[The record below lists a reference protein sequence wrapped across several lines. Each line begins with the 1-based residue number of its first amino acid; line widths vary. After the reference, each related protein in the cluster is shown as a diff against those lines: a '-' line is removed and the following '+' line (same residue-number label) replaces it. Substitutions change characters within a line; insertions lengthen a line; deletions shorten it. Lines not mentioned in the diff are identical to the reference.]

1 MKKLILLIIFLFCLV
16 NAFAEETVSVS
27 SSTAVEDN
35 FGVQAVISTDTVKFS
50 SNTNIGNA
58 TFKETN
64 SVDTVNSS
72 TNTVQV
78 NKSTDTV
85 NISTNTVNEKNISNQ
100 VNKST
105 DTVNVSTNTANENT
119 GANQV
124 VNSTDTINVS
134 SAAIDITKPLKYKEV
149 KADKNIEVSSTTVIP
164 DENDLGTYYSSGA
177 IVEKPQ
183 KDSNYDL
190 NLPTTTALGI
200 AGEKVLDKLNLN
212 KSTDTVNAG
221 DVGSSTTTAVT
232 QSSSTVTQE
241 DKKQPKKEDKK
252 ETQEEDKDKSFTKK
266 LMDKMPFDS
275 KLQLSGRKLIG
286 VNYSGTLYDVE
297 ESGKR
302 ANSSDFSMEQELQM
316 KIKGTVGDRLE
327 LNVDFDDTQED
338 KKDIY
343 ILYKGKGNEF
353 VREAAFGDINV
364 ELPSTEFSGYSKELF
379 GAKVDT
385 QYKGLKTKAFFSKTK
400 GYSESKQFKGSSK
413 MEKKTI
419 PDTSYIKYKYYSIV
433 KDTTKTIR
441 NNTAKVYLDKIKTT
455 VSDYV
460 VISTATDLYYMK
472 EDPKTTKY
480 NGNFIKLTAGTDFTI
495 DYTTGILTF
504 KSTLSSEYVVAID
517 YQYTDGTW
525 LSDETNGN
533 PQIIKDTN
541 NKESLSTEVHTF
553 YSLGNYQITKYNGR
567 DNFILEIRDLNDT
580 VPSIIDGGKP
590 VPKFPNIDGYEANII
605 VDYENGVFN
614 LQPITGRP
622 LHDDLYTSNTHKY
635 NFVAQYEYKVKI
647 FNLRTD
653 IVPMSEKVV
662 ANGKTLKI
670 NEDYMLDYD
679 VGILTILKDE
689 YITNDTVIDVSYDY
703 SPLGGSSAGSTLV
716 GVRSQYDF
724 TDNISLGGSFIYEFA
739 AEDTEL
745 PDIYST
751 PSSTLVGEVDAKIK
765 DVKIT
770 EGLKVSASAE
780 YAMSKYIQNTT
791 GKAIIESMESAKQDD
806 SFSLIDDNWFYAA
819 TPNDFYAQ
827 YDVNAIT
834 WRNYDIEKKEIDKN
848 LEIISGEKQQVMDI
862 NYNLLNCDYA
872 AIAQKV
878 SASGYDFSKKLYLE
892 IWVKANFSQIKLR
905 LDLASSVNEDSDQ
918 NDILDT
924 EDKNGDGII
933 SPWEDIGRDFTNKTA
948 AYGISKI
955 GANNG
960 RLDTEDLNG
969 NNILDKYDSNLSYFN
984 LDEYADITKTSWQR
998 IQIPLDIKTD
1008 SDKEKW
1014 KNIRIARLT
1023 VNGSGC
1029 TGKLTVGKISVVGN
1043 KWDKEQNNSL
1053 SSSEIFSIGR
1063 DNPQYVSLITN
1074 PYYRD
1079 LYDIDKDSKR
1089 DEQALAITYDSA
1101 ASGDEFFA
1109 KATYSSGF
1117 DMSNYEKFKF
1127 FLYIKDTTAVTPDE
1141 SSFIIRVG
1149 GDENNYYQYSIPMSD
1164 DMKGKW
1170 NVIEIKQ
1177 PGYGASAVWDV
1188 NDPRITKVG
1197 EPSLQKIAF
1206 IETGVQTNGA
1216 DVGEIWVNEIHV
1228 TDAKSKDG
1236 NAWKADFSI
1245 DWDGKGA
1252 IGAINVD
1259 LHRKS
1264 IDKDFETFAPGTYDR
1279 DLLEDSANI
1288 TFKGVEVAGT
1298 QVLPINASLIKTR
1311 TVTPLALQNTS
1322 DQVSV
1327 LDEGKVVSYTGKV
1340 NTVLSAGTDLPKVTL
1355 EYNRFI
1361 KDTENIERL
1370 EDKETVS
1377 ANLVY
1382 LNPIDFD
1389 LLPTSIVGDY
1399 RISNSAY
1406 KVYPTEKIEDT
1417 NAFLDLDTMRKYM
1430 EVEDFL
1436 TLEKS
1441 ETFGLKAPFSFYDKV
1456 IFSPAYV
1463 ITKVNEKNKE
1473 YFKDEEIFYDKSLN
1487 QDIGASL
1494 NFKVAKWFQP
1504 NIIYSLSTVETYDL
1518 TYSSNTLNKVYP
1530 GQKKAI
1536 DRVGTTE
1543 FTWNLQAK
1551 DIVNSKYLKTLTF
1564 TTSYRMQDSDSYS
1577 NVDKDFSSVGIATDK
1592 LWIRDNPLKEIQP
1605 VYSTSS
1611 YTVKTILKR
1620 DDRRVIGRY
1629 NPFEAF
1635 NLKGKWLPI
1644 KTMIMSFTFTDGQEN
1659 SYNTGTTKDSYT
1671 KTWPD
1676 ILIGMSRFEKLFGKS
1691 WMSDT
1696 QLDLKYNKKTSVVS
1710 GVSYGDSVLFGGD
1723 YKLKVVK
1730 KYDLFFSADITTSKE
1745 YDTEQNILKLEGQI
1759 TNWAMQIATNV
1770 KQWRFSLRY
1779 DNTQNWTKN
1788 SKGKLATQVF
1798 SNAVNGQATADLLF
1812 PTGIKLPLVGN
1823 IPLKNRLLFESNVFY
1838 NTQSSAVDVEAANY
1852 QNFGLKLSADY
1863 EISKNFRFALGTN
1876 FSRYL
1881 FTYVSEQN
1889 YTNIELSSKLTIQF

>member
-1 MKKLILLIIFLFCLV
+1 MKKLILIIIVLFCSIYIG
-16 NAFAEETVSVS
+16 AETSVSVS
-27 SSTAVEDN
+27 S
-35 FGVQAVISTDTVKFS
+35 DTVQTKT
-50 SNTNIGNA
+50 SNKQVQQKDENNL
-58 TFKETN
+58 ET
-64 SVDTVNSS
+64 
-72 TNTVQV
+72 QV
-78 NKSTDTV
+78 KL
-85 NISTNTVNEKNISNQ
+85 STNTVNVSSNTKRLETSQ

-105 DTVNVSTNTANENT
+105 DTVNVSTNAVS
-119 GANQV
+119 QV
-124 VNSTDTINVS
+124 INSTNTVNVS
-134 SAAIDITKPLKYKEV
+134 SDTQNIDITMPLKYKEV

-200 AGEKVLDKLNLN
+200 AGENVLEKLNLN
-212 KSTDTVNAG
+212 KSTTTVTDINK
-221 DVGSSTTTAVT
+221 STATVKTT
-232 QSSSTVTQE
+232 SSTVTKAQE
-241 DKKQPKKEDKK
+241 HKKEK
-252 ETQEEDKDKSFTKK
+252 ENVPFTKK
-266 LMDKMPFDS
+266 ITNKLPFDS

-286 VNYSGTLYDVE
+286 VNYSGTIYDNE

-302 ANSSDFSMEQELQM
+302 SNSSDFSMEQELQM
-316 KIKGTVGDRLE
+316 KIKGSVGDRLE

-364 ELPSTEFSGYSKELF
+364 DLPSTEFSGYSKELF

-400 GYSESKQFKGSSK
+400 GYSESKQFKSNSK
-413 MEKKTI
+413 MEKKI
-419 PDTSYIKYKYYSIV
+419 IADTSYIKYKYYSIV
-433 KDTTKTIR
+433 NDTTKTIK
-441 NNTAKVYLDKIKTT
+441 NDTAKVYLDKIKTT
-455 VSDYV
+455 VSDYI
-460 VISTATDLYYMK
+460 VISKETDLYYMK
-472 EDPKTTKY
+472 EDSKTTKY

-504 KSTLSSEYVVAID
+504 KNTLSSEYVVAID
-517 YQYTDGTW
+517 YQYSDGTW
-525 LSDETNGN
+525 LSDTTNGN
-533 PQIIKDTN
+533 PQIIKDVN
-541 NKESLSTEVHTF
+541 NTDLFSTEVHTF

-567 DNFILEIRDLNDT
+567 DNFILEVRDLNDT
-580 VPSIIDGGKP
+580 VPSVIDNTGGTPSTKP
-590 VPKFPNIDGYEANII
+590 VPKFPNIDGYDANII

-614 LQPITGRP
+614 LQPIIGKP

-635 NFVAQYEYKVKI
+635 NFVAQYEYKIKI
-647 FNLRTD
+647 FNLRTG

-689 YITNDTVIDVSYDY
+689 FLTNDTVIDVSYDY
-703 SPLGGSSAGSTLV
+703 SPLGGTSAGSTLV
-716 GVRSQYDF
+716 GIRSQYDF

-739 AEDTEL
+739 AEDTKL

-751 PSSTLVGEVDAKIK
+751 PSSTLVGEVDAKVK
-765 DVKIT
+765 DIKIT
-770 EGLKVSASAE
+770 DNLKVSASAE
-780 YAMSKYIQNTT
+780 YATSKYIQNTT
-791 GKAIIESMESAKQDD
+791 GKAIIESMESAKQED

-819 TPNDFYAQ
+819 TPNDISSE
-827 YDVNAIT
+827 YDVNAVT
-834 WRNYDIEKKEIDKN
+834 WRNYDIEKKEISPS

-862 NYNLLNCDYA
+862 NYNLISCDYA
-872 AIAQKV
+872 SIGQKV
-878 SASGYDFSKKLYLE
+878 SAAGYDFSKKLYLE
-892 IWVKANFSQIKLR
+892 IWIKANFAQVKVR
-905 LDLASSVNEDSDQ
+905 LDLASAISEDSDQ
-918 NDILDT
+918 NYVLDT

-960 RLDTEDLNG
+960 KLDTEDLNG
-969 NNILDKYDSNLSYFN
+969 NNILDRYESDMSSYV
-984 LDEYADITKTSWQR
+984 LGDGTYGEDITNTSWQR
-998 IQIPLDIKTD
+998 IQIPLDIITD
-1008 SDKEKW
+1008 ADKEKW

-1023 VNGSGC
+1023 VNGSGY

-1043 KWDKEQNNSL
+1043 KWTKEQSDSS
-1053 SSSEIFSIGR
+1053 SSSEIYSIGR
-1063 DNPQYVSLITN
+1063 DNPQYVSLLTN
-1074 PYYRD
+1074 SYYRS
-1079 LYDIDKDSKR
+1079 LYDIDSDSKR
-1089 DEQALAITYDSA
+1089 DEQALAIDYNSNT
-1101 ASGDEFFA
+1101 SGDEFFA

-1127 FLYIKDTTAVTPDE
+1127 FLYIKETTAITPNE
-1141 SSFIIRVG
+1141 SFFIMRVG
-1149 GDENNYYQYSIPMSD
+1149 GDEKNYYQYCIPMTD
-1164 DMKGKW
+1164 EMKGKW
-1170 NVIEIKQ
+1170 NVIEINQ
-1177 PGYGASAVWDV
+1177 PGYGANARWDE
-1188 NDPRITKVG
+1188 NDPKITKVG

-1206 IETGVQTNGA
+1206 IETGVQTNGE
-1216 DVGEIWVNEIHV
+1216 DKGQIWINEIHV

-1236 NAWKADFSI
+1236 NAWKADLNI
-1245 DWDGKGA
+1245 NWGGKGA

-1279 DLLEDSANI
+1279 DFLEDSASL
-1288 TFKGVEVAGT
+1288 TFKGVDVAGT
-1298 QVLPINASLIKTR
+1298 QVLPINASLIKTK
-1311 TVTPLALQNTS
+1311 TITPLALQNTS

-1340 NTVLSAGTDLPKVTL
+1340 NTVLSAGTDLPKITL
-1355 EYNRFI
+1355 EYNRLI

-1377 ANLVY
+1377 ANMVY
-1382 LNPIDFD
+1382 LNPIDFEF
-1389 LLPTSIVGDY
+1389 LPTSLVGDY
-1399 RISNSAY
+1399 KISNSAY

-1417 NAFLDLDTMRKYM
+1417 NAFLDLGTMKEYM
-1430 EVEDFL
+1430 DVKDFL

-1441 ETFGLKAPFSFYDKV
+1441 ETWGLKAPFSFYDKV

-1463 ITKVNEKNKE
+1463 ITKVNEKNKQ
-1473 YFKDEEIFYDKSLN
+1473 YFEDEEIFYDKSLN

-1504 NIIYSLSTVETYDL
+1504 NIIYSLNTVETYDL
-1518 TYSSNTLNKVYP
+1518 TYSSSTLNKVYP
-1530 GQKKAI
+1530 GQKKSI
-1536 DRVGTTE
+1536 DRIGTTE

-1551 DIVNSKYLKTLTF
+1551 DIVNSKYLKSLTF
-1564 TTSYRMQDSDSYS
+1564 TTSYRMQDSDSYN

-1635 NLKGKWLPI
+1635 NLKGKLLPI
-1644 KTMIMSFTFTDGQEN
+1644 KTMIVSFSFTDGEET

-1676 ILIGMSRFEKLFGKS
+1676 ILIGMSRFENLFGKS

-1696 QLDLKYNKKTSVVS
+1696 QFDLKYNKKTTTIT
-1710 GVSYGDSVLFGGD
+1710 GVSYGDSIMFGGD
-1723 YKLKVVK
+1723 YKLKVIK
-1730 KYDLFFSADITTSKE
+1730 KYDLFFSADVTSTKE
-1745 YDTEQNILKLEGQI
+1745 YDTEQDVLKQEGQI

-1779 DNTQNWTKN
+1779 DNSQNWTKN

-1812 PTGIKLPLVGN
+1812 PTGIKLPLIGN

-1838 NTQSSAVDVEAANY
+1838 NTQSSGVDVEAANY

-1881 FTYVSEQN
+1881 YTYVSEQN
-1889 YTNIELSSKLTIQF
+1889 YTNIELTSKLTIQF

>member
-1 MKKLILLIIFLFCLV
+1 MKKLLLIIIALFLSIYIC
-16 NAFAEETVSVS
+16 AETSVSVS
-27 SSTAVEDN
+27 S
-35 FGVQAVISTDTVKFS
+35 DTVQTKI
-50 SNTNIGNA
+50 SNNQTQQKDENNL
-58 TFKETN
+58 ETQ
-64 SVDTVNSS
+64 VKLS
-72 TNTVQV
+72 TNTVNVSSNSNTKEEESSQV
-78 NKSTDTV
+78 NKST
-85 NISTNTVNEKNISNQ
+85 N
-100 VNKST
+100 
-105 DTVNVSTNTANENT
+105 TVNVSTNTVL
-119 GANQV
+119 QV
-124 VNSTDTINVS
+124 INSTSTVNVS
-134 SAAIDITKPLKYKEV
+134 TNTQNIDITMPLKYKEV
-149 KADKNIEVSSTTVIP
+149 KEDKNIEVSSTTVIP

-200 AGEKVLDKLNLN
+200 AGENVLDKLNLN
-212 KSTDTVNAG
+212 KST
-221 DVGSSTTTAVT
+221 TTATDINKSTAPVKT
-232 QSSSTVTQE
+232 SSSTVTKSQE
-241 DKKQPKKEDKK
+241 PKKEK
-252 ETQEEDKDKSFTKK
+252 ENVPFTKK
-266 LMDKMPFDS
+266 ITNKLPFDS

-286 VNYSGTLYDVE
+286 VNYSGTIYDNE

-316 KIKGTVGDRLE
+316 KIKGSVGDRLE

-364 ELPSTEFSGYSKELF
+364 DLPSTEFSGYSKELF

-400 GYSESKQFKGSSK
+400 GYSESKQFKGNSK
-413 MEKKTI
+413 MEKKVI
-419 PDTSYIKYKYYSIV
+419 ADTSYIKYKYYSIV
-433 KDTTKTIR
+433 KDTTKTIK
-441 NNTAKVYLDKIKTT
+441 NDTAKVYLDKIKTT
-455 VSDYV
+455 VSDYI
-460 VISTATDLYYMK
+460 VITKDTDLYYLK

-495 DYTTGILTF
+495 DYNTGILTF
-504 KSTLSSEYVVAID
+504 KNTLSSEYVVAID

-525 LSDETNGN
+525 LSDETGGN
-533 PQIIKDTN
+533 PQIIKDIN
-541 NKESLSTEVHTF
+541 NTDLFSTEVHTF

-567 DNFILEIRDLNDT
+567 DNFILEVRDLNDT
-580 VPSIIDGGKP
+580 VPSVIDNTGGTPSTKP
-590 VPKFPNIDGYEANII
+590 VPKFPNIDGYDANII
-605 VDYENGVFN
+605 VDYDNGVFN
-614 LQPITGRP
+614 LQPITGKP

-635 NFVAQYEYKVKI
+635 NFVAQYEYKIKI
-647 FNLRTD
+647 FNLRTG

-689 YITNDTVIDVSYDY
+689 FLTNDTVIDVSYDY
-703 SPLGGSSAGSTLV
+703 SPLGGTSAGSTLV
-716 GVRSQYDF
+716 GIRSQYDF

-739 AEDTEL
+739 AEDTKL

-751 PSSTLVGEVDAKIK
+751 PSSTLVGEVDAKVK
-765 DVKIT
+765 DIKIT
-770 EGLKVSASAE
+770 DNLKVSASAE
-780 YAMSKYIQNTT
+780 YATSKYIQNTT
-791 GKAIIESMESAKQDD
+791 GKAIIESMESAKQED

-819 TPNDFYAQ
+819 TPNDISAE
-827 YDVNAIT
+827 YDVNAVT
-834 WRNYDIEKKEIDKN
+834 WRNYDIEKKEISPS

-862 NYNLLNCDYA
+862 NYNLISCDYA
-872 AIAQKV
+872 SIGQKV
-878 SASGYDFSKKLYLE
+878 SAAGYDFSKKLYLE
-892 IWVKANFSQIKLR
+892 IWIKVNFAQVKVR
-905 LDLASSVNEDSDQ
+905 LDLASAISEDSDQ
-918 NDILDT
+918 NYILDT

-960 RLDTEDLNG
+960 KLDTEDLNG
-969 NNILDKYDSNLSYFN
+969 NNILDRYESDISSFILGDGNYG
-984 LDEYADITKTSWQR
+984 EDITNTSWQR
-998 IQIPLDIKTD
+998 IQIPLDITTD
-1008 SDKEKW
+1008 ADKEKW

-1023 VNGSGC
+1023 VNGSGYE
-1029 TGKLTVGKISVVGN
+1029 GKLTIGKISVVGN
-1043 KWDKEQNNSL
+1043 KWTKEQSDSS
-1053 SSSEIFSIGR
+1053 SSSEIYSIGR
-1063 DNPQYVSLITN
+1063 DNPQYVSLLTN
-1074 PYYRD
+1074 SYYRS
-1079 LYDIDKDSKR
+1079 LYDIDSDSKR
-1089 DEQALAITYDSA
+1089 DEQALAIDYNSNT
-1101 ASGDEFFA
+1101 SGDEFFA

-1127 FLYIKDTTAVTPDE
+1127 FLYIKETTAITPNE
-1141 SSFIIRVG
+1141 SFFIMRVG
-1149 GDENNYYQYSIPMSD
+1149 GDEKNYYQYCIPMTD

-1170 NVIEIKQ
+1170 NVIEINQ
-1177 PGYGASAVWDV
+1177 PGYGANARWDE
-1188 NDPRITKVG
+1188 NDPKITKVG

-1206 IETGVQTNGA
+1206 IETGVQTNGE
-1216 DVGEIWVNEIHV
+1216 DKGQIWINEIHV

-1236 NAWKADFSI
+1236 NAWKADLNI
-1245 DWDGKGA
+1245 NWGGKGA

-1279 DLLEDSANI
+1279 DFLEDSANL
-1288 TFKGVEVAGT
+1288 TFKGVDVAGT
-1298 QVLPINASLIKTR
+1298 QVLPINASLIKTK

-1340 NTVLSAGTDLPKVTL
+1340 NTVLSAGTDLPKITL
-1355 EYNRFI
+1355 EYNRLI

-1377 ANLVY
+1377 ANMVY
-1382 LNPIDFD
+1382 LNPIDFEF
-1389 LLPTSIVGDY
+1389 LPTSLVGDY
-1399 RISNSAY
+1399 KISNSAY

-1417 NAFLDLDTMRKYM
+1417 NAFLDLGTMKEYM
-1430 EVEDFL
+1430 DVKDFL

-1441 ETFGLKAPFSFYDKV
+1441 ETWGLKAPFSFYDKV

-1463 ITKVNEKNKE
+1463 LTKVNEKNKQ
-1473 YFKDEEIFYDKSLN
+1473 YFENEEIFYDKSLN

-1504 NIIYSLSTVETYDL
+1504 NIIYSLNTIETYDL
-1518 TYSSNTLNKVYP
+1518 SYSSSTLNKVYP

-1543 FTWNLQAK
+1543 FTWNLQVK
-1551 DIVNSKYLKTLTF
+1551 DIVNSKYLKSLTF
-1564 TTSYRMQDSDSYS
+1564 TTSYRMQDSDSYN

-1635 NLKGKWLPI
+1635 DLKGKLLPI
-1644 KTMIMSFTFTDGQEN
+1644 KTMIISFSFTDGAES

-1671 KTWPD
+1671 KIWPD
-1676 ILIGMSRFEKLFGKS
+1676 VLIGMSRFEKLFGSS

-1696 QLDLKYNKKTSVVS
+1696 QFDLKYNKKTTAVA
-1710 GVSYGDSVLFGGD
+1710 GVSYGDSIMFGGD

-1730 KYDLFFSADITTSKE
+1730 KYDLFFSADVTSTKE
-1745 YDTEQNILKLEGQI
+1745 YDTEQDILKQEGQI
-1759 TNWAMQIATNV
+1759 TNWAMQIATTV

-1779 DNTQNWTKN
+1779 DNSQNWTKN

-1812 PTGIKLPLVGN
+1812 PTGIKLPLLGK

-1876 FSRYL
+1876 FSRFLY
-1881 FTYVSEQN
+1881 TYVSEQN
-1889 YTNIELSSKLTIQF
+1889 YTNIELTSKLTIQF